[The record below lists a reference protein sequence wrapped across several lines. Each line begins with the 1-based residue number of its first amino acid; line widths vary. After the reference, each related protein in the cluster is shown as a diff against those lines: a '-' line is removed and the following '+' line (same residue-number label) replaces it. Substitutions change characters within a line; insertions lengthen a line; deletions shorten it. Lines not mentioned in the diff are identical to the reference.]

1 MHEISIVT
9 AVMMHKQGFELV
21 KGGFTP
27 FVVGKIPSYADFA
40 IN

>member
-1 MHEISIVT
+1 MHEIGSVT
-9 AVMMHKQGFELV
+9 AVIMHKQGIGLV

-27 FVVGKIPSYADFA
+27 FVVGIIPSYADFT